1 MSSANSRGRSDP
13 LAGEPERDGS
23 RAGRNAGLF
32 AYGSVDRGTSTACG
46 PRGDPLRTSVTT
58 TTVAES
64 ENRRL
69 HRQCSSMN
77 IVSSKAPP
85 TRGSR
90 LGTDCRGR
98 SDFAFGLTWSN
109 LSARRRT
116 LAVLRLTSLGFSPEE
131 GQRLG
136 PPSTAI
142 SHVKPSLEGRTVDL
156 TS

>member
-32 AYGSVDRGTSTACG
+32 AYESVDRGTSTACG

-58 TTVAES
+58 TTVAKTAAS
-64 ENRRL
+64 SS
-69 HRQCSSMN
+69 CASMN